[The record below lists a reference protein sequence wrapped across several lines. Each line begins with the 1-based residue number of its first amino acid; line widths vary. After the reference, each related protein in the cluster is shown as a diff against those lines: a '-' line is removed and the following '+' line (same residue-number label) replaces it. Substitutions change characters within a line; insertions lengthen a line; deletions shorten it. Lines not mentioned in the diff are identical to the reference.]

1 MEKNE
6 LVGHSD
12 PDGGF
17 AITKA
22 KMEALSD
29 FIAMTIKGG
38 FAPKG
43 TTVESGVCG
52 IIFGLEL
59 GLNPMQSLQQVAVIN
74 GRPSLFGDGPLAL
87 CLKSGLME
95 GSPQESM
102 EGSGDDLAA
111 ICTVKRVNSMPA
123 TKRFTVGMAKKANL
137 WGKTGPW
144 TQYPSRMLQ
153 VRARALAL
161 RDQFADVLAGIHI
174 GEEARDIPNGNDRTK
189 KVELPAADVIAA
201 PTPSAP
207 PPAEPASDGPVAPKP
222 KKRKKKKAKK
232 AKAETADQVDDQ
244 VDAPEPDAPSDDF
257 PDLDATILH
266 VEDLLERCKTA
277 DIEVGEFEGLPFGS
291 FTVGDLDRIAA
302 TLKAKI
308 DAA

>member
-6 LVGHSD
+6 LVGYSD

-17 AITKA
+17 AITEA
-22 KMEALSD
+22 KMDALTR
-29 FIAMTIKGG
+29 FTALTIKGG

-52 IIFGLEL
+52 IIFGMEL

-95 GSPQESM
+95 GSPQESV
-102 EGSGDDLAA
+102 EGSGDELAA
-111 ICTVKRVNSMPA
+111 ICTVKRVNSAPA
-123 TKRFTVGMAKKANL
+123 TKRFSVGMAKKANL

-161 RDQFADVLAGIHI
+161 RDQFADVLSGIHI
-174 GEEARDIPNGNDRTK
+174 GEEARDIPNGNGRTK
-189 KVELPAADVIAA
+189 TVELPVAEVIA
-201 PTPSAP
+201 AP
-207 PPAEPASDGPVAPKP
+207 PPAESDDNEPKP
-222 KKRKKKKAKK
+222 KKKKKKAKK
-232 AKAETADQVDDQ
+232 VTVKKGII
-244 VDAPEPDAPSDDF
+244 DAPEAEADTPSEAEVDHDQ
-257 PDLDATILH
+257 LLLRVENLLH
-266 VEDLLERCKTA
+266 QCKEA
-277 DIEVGEFEGLPFGS
+277 GVDVDEFAAFEPVVMAS
-291 FTVGDLDRIAA
+291 FTAADLDRIAG
-302 TLKAKI
+302 TLQEKI

>member
-12 PDGGF
+12 TDGGF
-17 AITKA
+17 AITEA
-22 KMEALSD
+22 KMDALAR
-29 FIAMTIKGG
+29 FTGLTIKGG
-38 FAPKG
+38 YAPKG

-102 EGSGDDLAA
+102 EGSGDDLTA

-123 TKRFTVGMAKKANL
+123 TKRFSVGMAKKANL
-137 WGKTGPW
+137 WGKPGPW
-144 TQYPSRMLQ
+144 SQYPSRMLQ

-174 GEEARDIPNGNDRTK
+174 GEEARDIPDGNGRTK
-189 KVELPAADVIAA
+189 TVELPAAEVIA
-201 PTPSAP
+201 AP
-207 PPAEPASDGPVAPKP
+207 PPAEPASDEPKP
-222 KKRKKKKAKK
+222 KKKKAKK
-232 AKAETADQVDDQ
+232 KKAKKEVADQD
-244 VDAPEPDAPSDDF
+244 DAPEPDAPSDDF
-257 PDLDATILH
+257 ADLDATILQ
-266 VEDLLERCKTA
+266 VEDLVNQCKDA
-277 DIEVGEFEGLPFGS
+277 DIDVGEFEGLPFGS
-291 FTVGDLDRIAA
+291 FTVGDLDKIAA

-308 DAA
+308 AAA